1 MNLRVDLIL
10 ESEQRSASIFN
21 LKSTIRF
28 VTILIPSIIIL
39 LFLVSFAG
47 YLSLKGQVK
56 ALETE
61 NEIKQ
66 PKVTRADA
74 LSVEVA
80 KNESMRHE
88 LSGLRNSAIDWHV
101 QLVELMKLVP
111 AEMYF
116 DSIRAAQA
124 YQKTESNMAARKFS
138 LTIAG
143 KSKGAHSEDNVLLLK
158 RALTISDFFNRY
170 MPPPEVPVFNADES
184 PGAEKTDRIFRIE
197 CSYKPRTME

>member
-28 VTILIPSIIIL
+28 VTILIPSIIL
-39 LFLVSFAG
+39 LLVLVSFAG

-80 KNESMRHE
+80 KNESMRNE
-88 LSGLRNSAIDWHV
+88 LLGLRNSAIDWHV

-116 DSIRAAQA
+116 DSIRAAQV
-124 YQKTESNMAARKFS
+124 YQSENNMAVRKFS

-170 MPPPEVPVFNADES
+170 MPPPEVPIFKADVT
-184 PGAEKTDRIFRIE
+184 PGAKKTDRIFRIE

>member
-21 LKSTIRF
+21 LKSLLRF
-28 VTILIPSIIIL
+28 VTILVPSIIIL

-47 YLSLKGQVK
+47 YLSLKSQVNDLK
-56 ALETE
+56 TE

-66 PKVTRADA
+66 PKVTRADT
-74 LSVEVA
+74 LSGEVS
-80 KNESMRHE
+80 KNESMRKE
-88 LSGLRNSAIDWHV
+88 LAGLRNSAIDWHK
-101 QLVELMKLVP
+101 QLVELMKVVP
-111 AEMYF
+111 AEMHF
-116 DSIRAAQA
+116 DSIRAAQT
-124 YQKTESNMAARKFS
+124 YQTEGNAAERKFS

-143 KSKGAHSEDNVLLLK
+143 KSKGVQSEDNVLLLK
-158 RALTISDFFNRY
+158 RALTVSEFFSKY
-170 MPPPEVPVFNADES
+170 MTPPEVPIFKQDEA

>member
-10 ESEQRSASIFN
+10 ESEQRSASLFN
-21 LKSTIRF
+21 LKSSIRF

-66 PKVTRADA
+66 PKVTRADT
-74 LSVEVA
+74 LSGEVA
-80 KNESMRHE
+80 KNESMRKE

-101 QLVELMKLVP
+101 QFVELMKLVP
-111 AEMYF
+111 TEMYF
-116 DSIRAAQA
+116 DSIRAAQT
-124 YQKTESNMAARKFS
+124 YQTENKMAARKFS

-170 MPPPEVPVFNADES
+170 MPPPEVPIFNADES